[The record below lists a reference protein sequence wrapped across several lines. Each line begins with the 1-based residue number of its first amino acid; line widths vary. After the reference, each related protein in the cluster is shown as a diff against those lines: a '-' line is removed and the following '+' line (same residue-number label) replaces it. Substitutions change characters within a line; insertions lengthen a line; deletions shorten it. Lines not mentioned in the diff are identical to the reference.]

1 MVRVAPPDVG
11 DDETAVV
18 PVPVPTA
25 PDEASTPE
33 PEAVEAAIAV
43 SASELASM
51 LAERTDDLAGVA
63 ETAQVIVEQ
72 ALELVD
78 ADSAAL
84 LVPDGP
90 RWRVAAD
97 VGLRPVER
105 RLELLPDSWLV
116 SQVVRPEKGLLIE
129 GTDIARRQLAG
140 APLASRKHLLA
151 VAIPGS
157 QALLLLARRAD
168 PPFVERNLDDASVLC
183 KEAQAYVADALAV
196 RTLARR
202 LAAFTDE
209 DRVYPPR
216 APSSAGYST

>member
-1 MVRVAPPDVG
+1 MP
-11 DDETAVV
+11 
-18 PVPVPTA
+18 
-25 PDEASTPE
+25 
-33 PEAVEAAIAV
+33 PEAEAALERPIEPA
-43 SASELASM
+43 ASQLATL

-72 ALELVD
+72 ALELTG

-84 LVPDGP
+84 LVPDGQ

-97 VGLRPVER
+97 IGLRPVER

-116 SQVVRPEKGLLIE
+116 TQVAQPEKGLLIE

-151 VAIPGS
+151 IAIPGS
-157 QALLLLARRAD
+157 RALLLLARRAD

-183 KEAQAYVADALAV
+183 KEAQGYLADALTV

-202 LAAFTDE
+202 LSAFTDE